1 MLRFEDVSFRYPH
14 SDSSVEHLSFHIQK
28 GEFVALIGS
37 NGAGKST
44 ISRLSNGLLKPDSG
58 TVYLDGTPT
67 TSIRT
72 SQIARKAGF
81 LFQNPDRQ
89 ICQNTVQEELAFGL
103 RLMGLTEQEIR
114 ERTREAIEQ
123 FSLDGDWF
131 PFSRSRGE
139 RQRIALASVLV
150 CRPQLV
156 ILDEPTTGLDYRECT
171 AIMDYLTRLN
181 REEGLTVLMVSHD
194 MELVSQYAG
203 RVLVLTGGQL
213 IGDGATHDVMRDQPL
228 LGRAHVLPAQIP
240 ALALKLGAGAKQ
252 PQFED
257 VFTVEEM
264 FETICR
270 LRKEMSATAG
280 KGEVLS

>member
-1 MLRFEDVSFRYPH
+1 MLRFDDVSFRYPH
-14 SDSSVEHLSFHIQK
+14 SDSSVDHLSFHIQK

-89 ICQNTVQEELAFGL
+89 ICQNTVREELAFGL
-103 RLMGLTEQEIR
+103 RLTGLSEDEIR
-114 ERTREAIEQ
+114 SRTEEALRQ

-194 MELVSQYAG
+194 MELVCQYAS

-213 IGDGATHDVMRDQPL
+213 IGDGETHRMMKEQAL

-240 ALALKLGAGAKQ
+240 ALALRLDAGAKQ
-252 PQFED
+252 PQFSD
-257 VFTVEEM
+257 VFTIEEM
-264 FETICR
+264 FDTICR
-270 LRKEMSATAG
+270 LRGEASAAAG
-280 KGEVLS
+280 KGESLS

>member
-1 MLRFEDVSFRYPH
+1 MLRFDDVSFRYPH
-14 SDSSVEHLSFHIQK
+14 SDSSVDHLSFHIQK

-89 ICQNTVQEELAFGL
+89 ICQNTVREELAFGL
-103 RLMGLTEQEIR
+103 RLTGLSEDEISSRTE
-114 ERTREAIEQ
+114 EALRQ

-181 REEGLTVLMVSHD
+181 REEGLTVFN
-194 MELVSQYAG
+194 
-203 RVLVLTGGQL
+203 GQ
-213 IGDGATHDVMRDQPL
+213 P
-228 LGRAHVLPAQIP
+228 
-240 ALALKLGAGAKQ
+240 
-252 PQFED
+252 
-257 VFTVEEM
+257 
-264 FETICR
+264 
-270 LRKEMSATAG
+270 
-280 KGEVLS
+280 